1 MGTGERLC
9 GVLVAAGFVRV
20 VRFRF
25 GCGDAKG
32 RAGGVEGL
40 PAAAVGED
48 AEVADPVEAVGQ
60 DMGHEAGDER
70 VGREGLDAVAGLSL
84 PGKLRPPAAEPHGL
98 PVEAEDAAVADGDAM
113 GVSREV
119 REDLP
124 GSPERPLMGRQSRW
138 ESSVNQHDR
147 GAGGGRG

>member
-1 MGTGERLC
+1 MRTGERLC
-9 GVLVAAGFVRV
+9 GALVAAGFVRRAAVGRV

-25 GCGDAKG
+25 GRGDAKRG
-32 RAGGVEGL
+32 AGGVEGL

-48 AEVADPVEAVGQ
+48 SEVADPVEAVGQ

-70 VGREGLDAVAGLSL
+70 VGRDGLDAVAGLSL
-84 PGKLRPPAAEPHGL
+84 PGKLRPPAPEPHGL

-119 REDLP
+119 CEDL
-124 GSPERPLMGRQSRW
+124 L
-138 ESSVNQHDR
+138 
-147 GAGGGRG
+147 